1 MTPSFAPSS
10 STSAL
15 RYEYEVFVSFCGEDT
30 RTSFTCHLF
39 AALDRKRI
47 CACRGEFNGT
57 ELMKAIETARMAVV
71 VFSKSYATSDR
82 CLDELAKIMECNRV
96 LNQRVFP
103 IFYNVSPSEMREQKG
118 NFEEA
123 ANLAG
128 FDLKAN
134 RDIGNKVVMD
144 DFEQKWS
151 SIVAEDGQ
159 IAERRVALREG
170 S

>member
-1 MTPSFAPSS
+1 MFAIMTPSSAPSS

-30 RTSFTCHLF
+30 RTSFTCHLL
-39 AALDRKRI
+39 AALDRKNI
-47 CACRGEFNGT
+47 CACRGEFNRA
-57 ELMKAIETARMAVV
+57 ELMKAIETSRMAVV

-82 CLDELAKIMECNRV
+82 CLDELAKILECNRV

-103 IFYNVSPSEMREQKG
+103 IFYDVSPSEMREQKG

-128 FDLKAN
+128 FHLKAN
-134 RDIGNKVVMD
+134 R
-144 DFEQKWS
+144 
-151 SIVAEDGQ
+151 
-159 IAERRVALREG
+159 
-170 S
+170 

>member
-1 MTPSFAPSS
+1 MFAIMTPSSAPSS

-39 AALDRKRI
+39 AALDRKKI
-47 CACRGEFNGT
+47 CACRGEFNRA
-57 ELMKAIETARMAVV
+57 ELMKAIETSRMAVV

-96 LNQRVFP
+96 LNQKVFP
-103 IFYNVSPSEMREQKG
+103 IFYDVSPSEMRDQKG

-128 FDLKAN
+128 FHLKAN
-134 RDIGNKVVMD
+134 R
-144 DFEQKWS
+144 
-151 SIVAEDGQ
+151 
-159 IAERRVALREG
+159 
-170 S
+170 

>member
-1 MTPSFAPSS
+1 MTPSSAPSS
-10 STSAL
+10 LAL

-39 AALDRKRI
+39 AALDRKKI
-47 CACRGEFNGT
+47 CVCSRGEFNRT
-57 ELMKAIETARMAVV
+57 ELMKAIETSRMAVV
-71 VFSKSYATSDR
+71 VFSKSYATSDW

-103 IFYNVSPSEMREQKG
+103 IFFDVSPSKVREQKG

-128 FDLKAN
+128 FHLKAN
-134 RDIGNKVVMD
+134 R
-144 DFEQKWS
+144 
-151 SIVAEDGQ
+151 
-159 IAERRVALREG
+159 
-170 S
+170 